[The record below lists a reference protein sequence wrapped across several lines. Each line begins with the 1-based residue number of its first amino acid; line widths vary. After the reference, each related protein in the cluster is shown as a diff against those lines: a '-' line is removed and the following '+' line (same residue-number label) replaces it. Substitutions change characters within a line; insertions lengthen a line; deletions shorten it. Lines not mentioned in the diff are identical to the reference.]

1 VPAFVTSWLLIYHDF
16 PLRATE
22 FLPLLDNITICDR
35 VVPEQTMT
43 GQELQQGENAKKRVL
58 AGHPRARFLLIAA
71 LALLVVVAAILLFL
85 PWYMRPI
92 ARVNRMLADFGL
104 APIPASRTELD
115 MQLGETTYVRFSADP
130 NTIARYVSH
139 ASDVGEPGRGGMPRI
154 QVDSKRGRPSWFRP
168 AMSPSGRNYV
178 SVSGGKL
185 LLSRPVMMTSRQYSS
200 FFRQG
205 APALIASSVGFA
217 RNDSSRF
224 VGVP

>member
-1 VPAFVTSWLLIYHDF
+1 
-16 PLRATE
+16 
-22 FLPLLDNITICDR
+22 
-35 VVPEQTMT
+35 MT

-178 SVSGGKL
+178 SVSGGKNQKYATVTFPTGDDDEQAIFI
-185 LLSRPVMMTSRQYSS
+185 LLSSR
-200 FFRQG
+200 G
-205 APALIASSVGFA
+205 AGLDRIISWLRSE
-217 RNDSSRF
+217 
-224 VGVP
+224 